1 MIKLSSQDNIFNK
14 LFQDI
19 DSAHLYEKKT
29 GKIVNMIEIVSLW
42 EKVGI
47 SQKRQKDGD
56 KKSDGGND
64 TFLGK
69 HFYVV

>member
-1 MIKLSSQDNIFNK
+1 MIKLSSQDSIFNK

-42 EKVGI
+42 EKVEI
-47 SQKRQKDGD
+47 SQKRQKDGN
-56 KKSDGGND
+56 KK
-64 TFLGK
+64 K
-69 HFYVV
+69 